1 MENFEMTSFEE
12 QVADEMFPEV
22 SNDSDYDSEI
32 FLVKDRKH
40 ASTRRKKTYYKG
52 KKRFTRFAN
61 DWGLD
66 FIVGNQSALQGFMRK
81 TNVKNPFKD
90 GCCDTR
96 LKTKR
101 VNVRRQE
108 IASSKMSEYVMED

>member
-22 SNDSDYDSEI
+22 SNESAYDSEI

-40 ASTRRKKTYYKG
+40 ASARRKKTYFKG

-90 GCCDTR
+90 VDNR
-96 LKTKR
+96 LNAKR
-101 VNVRRQE
+101 ANVRRQDE
-108 IASSKMSEYVMED
+108 ASAMLADYMEV